1 MMGLY
6 ETYEYVVYVYCIA
19 AWVLVPSPD
28 ITFVKAEQ

>member
-1 MMGLY
+1 MNML
-6 ETYEYVVYVYCIA
+6 YVVYVYCIA